1 MRSSYLDIIRG
12 LACLQVLFLHIA
24 EAFYPAFATE
34 KLSDFTLGG
43 LVHGSPLY
51 LIYDGYTGVF
61 VFFLLSGYVLT
72 PSFAKDVNPFRQF
85 VARWGRLVVPAAAA
99 CGFSFFIKWLLVDW
113 DPAPR
118 AATISGSVFLQ
129 DWWRPTLQWALFFKD
144 GFVNSIFMGYA
155 ETSALLTDRYLD
167 SISRA
172 FVAPLWT
179 LSVEMH
185 GSIIVLT
192 LVTLRKNYP
201 FLYRMALLILC
212 LMLIRTYYI
221 LFIIGHLLALER
233 EDEKTHDNPSGAFI
247 YLLAGSL
254 LCIMG
259 EVKTVALF
267 ESVCQADLPFALD
280 CSGHTQ
286 KMVGSVVLFYG
297 LLISPWM
304 QNLLKGPVL
313 QWVGTHSFPIYLAHW
328 PILCGFGSAAA
339 VLTFAVF
346 PSLPALACA
355 MAAVV
360 SVVLTMISALLF
372 HQVDEVA
379 IRFSRWLRQAGQQ
392 QPSKS

>member
-1 MRSSYLDIIRG
+1 MRSSYLDIIGG

-34 KLSDFTLGG
+34 KISDFTLGG

-72 PSFAKDVNPFRQF
+72 PSFAKDVNPFVQF
-85 VARWGRLVVPAAAA
+85 IARWGRLVVPAAAA
-99 CGFSFFIKWLLVDW
+99 CAFSFFIKWLLVDW

-118 AATISGSVFLQ
+118 AADISGSVFLQ
-129 DWWRPTLQWALFFKD
+129 DWWRPALGWTLFAKDAFF
-144 GFVNSIFMGYA
+144 NSIFVGYA

-167 SISRA
+167 SIATA

-185 GSIIVLT
+185 GSLIVLT
-192 LVTLRKNYP
+192 LVTLRKKHP
-201 FLYRMALLILC
+201 FFYRMALLVLS

-221 LFIIGHLLALER
+221 LFIIGHLLAVER
-233 EDEKTHDNPSGAFI
+233 DEQWSQDTPSGAFL
-247 YLLAGSL
+247 YLMAGSL

-259 EVKTVALF
+259 EVKTATLF
-267 ESVCQADLPFALD
+267 ESVCEADLPFALD

-297 LLISPWM
+297 LLTSVWM
-304 QNLLKGPVL
+304 QNLLRGPVL
-313 QWVGTHSFPIYLAHW
+313 QWLGTHSFPIYLAHW

-346 PSLPALACA
+346 PTAPVLACLMAALATIA
-355 MAAVV
+355 
-360 SVVLTMISALLF
+360 LTMLAALLF

-379 IRFSRWLRQAGQQ
+379 IRFSRWLRTVGQ
-392 QPSKS
+392 SRF